1 MTNKEILQSSLLD
14 IIFEKRNKEYGAY
27 ALRKGYNGRLL
38 TALGAGMSVI
48 ILFVFINMLR
58 SDSNSVV
65 ATTDDNGGMIIKQ
78 IELPKDKPV
87 EPEKPKE
94 VIRQKP
100 VEKIATVKYISNI
113 KIEKEV
119 KTDMAAIDDI
129 DGKAIDDKDS
139 DGKKQDGIVI
149 NKEPVTDPGSTGIL
163 PAEPRQP
170 EFIVQEKDP
179 EFPGGAE
186 ALKKF
191 LAKNLDTPGE
201 LEAGEL
207 KTVRIKFK
215 VDKDGSVNAFEIVL
229 SGGNEFDHEVVRV
242 CKKMPKWV
250 PAMQNGVNVPVSYV
264 LPVTFIGAE

>member
-27 ALRKGYNGRLL
+27 ALRKGYNARLL
-38 TALGAGMSVI
+38 TALGTGMSVI
-48 ILFVFINMLR
+48 LFFVFINMLK
-58 SDSNSVV
+58 SNSNSVIV
-65 ATTDDNGGMIIKQ
+65 TPDDNEGMIIKQ
-78 IELPKDKPV
+78 IELPKDKPA

-94 VIRQKP
+94 AVQQKP
-100 VEKIATVKYISNI
+100 VEKVASIKYISNI

-119 KTDMAAIDDI
+119 KTNMAAIDDI
-129 DGKAIDDKDS
+129 NGKAIDDKNS
-139 DGKKQDGIVI
+139 DGKKQDGTVI
-149 NKEPVTDPGSTGIL
+149 NNEPVTDPGPTSIA

-170 EFIVQEKDP
+170 EFIVQERDP

-191 LAKNLDTPGE
+191 LAKNLYTPGE

-242 CKKMPKWV
+242 CKKMPKWI
-250 PAMQNGVNVPVSYV
+250 PALQNGVNVPVSYV